1 MELDLTVAIKRT
13 CSFPA
18 QCLVLSGTGCCVCS
32 HHRKYNKVYCC
43 WLPLQVLT
51 HPEDDVAKVWLED
64 CRHSFAQM
72 IHDKLTRDA
81 EEAKT
86 KVSADAWSG
95 QISDGCHAYVTHGS
109 GPCFTA
115 DTKHSMFCCT

>member
-1 MELDLTVAIKRT
+1 M
-13 CSFPA
+13 
-18 QCLVLSGTGCCVCS
+18 
-32 HHRKYNKVYCC
+32 
-43 WLPLQVLT
+43 QVLT

-86 KVSADAWSG
+86 KVGA
-95 QISDGCHAYVTHGS
+95 HA
-109 GPCFTA
+109 
-115 DTKHSMFCCT
+115 

>member
-1 MELDLTVAIKRT
+1 MT
-13 CSFPA
+13 S
-18 QCLVLSGTGCCVCS
+18 CCVCHIIDKTYS
-32 HHRKYNKVYCC
+32 C

-51 HPEDDVAKVWLED
+51 HPDDEVAKVWLED

-86 KVSADAWSG
+86 KVGAYAWSRKCLISVKLFVKAAHGKLGLASQSRPKLLSADSWL
-95 QISDGCHAYVTHGS
+95 
-109 GPCFTA
+109 
-115 DTKHSMFCCT
+115 